1 MYFKRSLQLF
11 PSCCA
16 ALLDSR
22 KSVAG
27 RPVGLGHLSL
37 FGWQGLVALG
47 DWCGAVE
54 GSEPGRCP
62 GVERTGMGLVS
73 YVFQNAKDD
82 FKILMQP

>member
-1 MYFKRSLQLF
+1 M
-11 PSCCA
+11 
-16 ALLDSR
+16 
-22 KSVAG
+22 
-27 RPVGLGHLSL
+27 GLGHLSL

-47 DWCGAVE
+47 DLCGAVE

-62 GVERTGMGLVS
+62 GVEWAGMRLVS